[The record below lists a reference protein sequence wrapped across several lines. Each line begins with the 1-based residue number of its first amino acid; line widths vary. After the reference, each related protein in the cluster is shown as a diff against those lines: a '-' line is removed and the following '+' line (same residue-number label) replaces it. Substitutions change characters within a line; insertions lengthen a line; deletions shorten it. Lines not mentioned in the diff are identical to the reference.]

1 MKKYFF
7 IILLVLVCSF
17 EPFNVFAWSD
27 NDTHPKITK
36 LAVEQSL
43 LNNDISTYL
52 KDNFGFKNGL
62 TEIIYSSINIE
73 TLIMN
78 GSRTE
83 DTGIL
88 PAPWHQCSRGLNHF
102 YNPLYSVND
111 VSAGLFDCGF
121 KTEWFSFAVFQGKS
135 NLLWATSAGY
145 SNLLSVDDDPSEDQ
159 QKNTDYNC
167 YSWKV
172 AREVFIKA
180 LTTKD
185 NADRNR
191 YFARMFRSVGQ
202 ITHLLQDMA
211 VPAHVR
217 NDMKGHLSPQGLD
230 LSHDFDSF
238 GNNFEGYVK
247 KRPELVHGNIEPPPF
262 NKLTD
267 FWDTDNYNG
276 DANITSYLGYG
287 LAEYT
292 QANFL
297 SEWRKI
303 GAYPHPSKNDGFF
316 DHDNPEFYW
325 DKDGKLDR
333 KFYFKKEQGEP
344 LQHLAAEKYLYKFL
358 PATDPNN
365 HYLDELCYNEY
376 AHKLLPKAIGYSA
389 GLINYFFRGTLKV
402 TEALSIDGD
411 DSGIKKITAKVINTS
426 PNNEQQCEGKT
437 NCAGKEYMS
446 NGEVFAFAR
455 YKTGPN
461 DNTTSYA
468 VSGPAKDK
476 DGADIKSID
485 YKTPAKMT
493 FDFSN
498 SPIPA
503 NAQELYLHVVYYG
516 TLGNEADTG
525 VAIGMDEVSKLYVLL
540 RSGNNYTLYSISTD
554 SVVEKLKN
562 PRYGNPLYPEA
573 KEFFKF
579 PEEGAQNSTDFGF
592 YIENYLKETDSQA
605 LLMPDTNYP
614 EHDNDQDIIPA
625 PYDNNT
631 QSGTS
636 CPNIPGGSGTYNISC
651 AGSSKGRHYGFNS
664 GDSENHFFQ
673 IASPKDETVTY
684 VSDYITSDSFVS
696 GTWNNSYNGAFEWV
710 IDPESCD
717 SMPDGS
723 QKCNCWIAA
732 LEQRPYAW
740 SQTTN
745 VSLDET
751 LKGEYSVT
759 RFTPLGKL
767 YTIPFTNNDSVN
779 KQTSHDK
786 IGQPFNTSKMCGWLV
801 PSNRYS
807 LTEVYYGDLV
817 GVEYTND
824 VESTHT
830 YGFDWGND
838 PYHFY
843 SARVHLESNALLH
856 YYVSFPILEDI
867 TESQIAYKKVYVDH
881 GYYVLA
887 QLNVKDGLYDPLSKK
902 FDVDYKNDWK
912 ENGKF
917 EDAIKA
923 LIDFSLA
930 LTPTLKDFDAGFWIK
945 K

>member
-1 MKKYFF
+1 MRKTAYFIF
-7 IILLVLVCSF
+7 IFLLIPQFCFSYTKL
-17 EPFNVFAWSD
+17 D
-27 NDTHPKITK
+27 NDKLGTHYSITK
-36 LAVEQSL
+36 NAINQSNIAKY
-43 LNNDISTYL
+43 LNDYLDIKLDDKFAGPFEKPVTS
-52 KDNFGFKNGL
+52 
-62 TEIIYSSINIE
+62 EE
-73 TLIMN
+73 TPSVREWIQY
-78 GSRTE
+78 GGDWEDVPSRR
-83 DTGIL
+83 
-88 PAPWHQCSRGLNHF
+88 ALNHF
-102 YNPLYSVND
+102 YDPLTGYGWTGQLQVYS
-111 VSAGLFDCGF
+111 SALEWAKEPTLSNEWSWIQARVWYYTALKHYNEPNYPTLDSNCNFA
-121 KTEWFSFAVFQGKS
+121 KT
-135 NLLWATSAGY
+135 
-145 SNLLSVDDDPSEDQ
+145 
-159 QKNTDYNC
+159 
-167 YSWKV
+167 
-172 AREVFIKA
+172 
-180 LTTKD
+180 
-185 NADRNR
+185 
-191 YFARMFRSVGQ
+191 FRSLGQ
-202 ITHLLQDMA
+202 VMHLLEDMA
-211 VPAHVR
+211 VPAHTR
-217 NDMKGHLSPQGLD
+217 NDLHP
-230 LSHDFDSF
+230 DFKVPWTDPEILKKYQQDMYERYAALNKDSLPF
-238 GNNFEGYVK
+238 TGYATVSI
-247 KRPELVHGNIEPPPF
+247 NQF
-262 NKLTD
+262 NQFDYYWHNQSAGT
-267 FWDTDNYNG
+267 
-276 DANITSYLGYG
+276 G
-287 LAEYT
+287 LADFT
-292 QANFL
+292 NRNFL
-297 SEWRKI
+297 SRSTNIDDKKYKSPVATGEMIDYITIADPQDYQEPIKTVEVKYLTGKVLDYNLPVGSQVKTI
-303 GAYPHPSKNDGFF
+303 NHLATYSFF
-316 DHDNPEFYW
+316 DFEMQTLNGERVYSLDDECH
-325 DKDGKLDR
+325 KD
-333 KFYFKKEQGEP
+333 Y
-344 LQHLAAEKYLYKFL
+344 ASFL
-358 PATDPNN
+358 IPRAV
-365 HYLDELCYNEY
+365 
-376 AHKLLPKAIGYSA
+376 GYSA

-540 RSGNNYTLYSISTD
+540 RSGNNYTLYSVSTD

-573 KEFFKF
+573 KEFFEF

-592 YIENYLKETDSQA
+592 YIENYLKETDSQD
-605 LLMPDTNYP
+605 LLKLVPNYP

-631 QSGTS
+631 LSGTS

-651 AGSSKGRHYGFNS
+651 AGSSKGRHYNGFNS
-664 GDSENHFFQ
+664 GDLENHFFQ

-684 VSDYITSDSFVS
+684 VSDYITSDSFNS
-696 GTWNNSYNGAFEWV
+696 GTWNNNYNGAFEWV

-745 VSLDET
+745 VSRDET
-751 LKGEYSVT
+751 LKGDYSVT

-767 YTIPFTNNDSVN
+767 YTIPFTNEDSAN

-830 YGFDWGND
+830 YGFNWGND

-843 SARVHLESNALLH
+843 SARVHLESNSLLH

>member
-1 MKKYFF
+1 
-7 IILLVLVCSF
+7 
-17 EPFNVFAWSD
+17 
-27 NDTHPKITK
+27 
-36 LAVEQSL
+36 
-43 LNNDISTYL
+43 
-52 KDNFGFKNGL
+52 
-62 TEIIYSSINIE
+62 
-73 TLIMN
+73 
-78 GSRTE
+78 
-83 DTGIL
+83 
-88 PAPWHQCSRGLNHF
+88 
-102 YNPLYSVND
+102 
-111 VSAGLFDCGF
+111 
-121 KTEWFSFAVFQGKS
+121 
-135 NLLWATSAGY
+135 
-145 SNLLSVDDDPSEDQ
+145 
-159 QKNTDYNC
+159 
-167 YSWKV
+167 
-172 AREVFIKA
+172 
-180 LTTKD
+180 
-185 NADRNR
+185 
-191 YFARMFRSVGQ
+191 MFRSVGQ
-202 ITHLLQDMA
+202 VVHLLQDMA

-217 NDMKGHLSPQGLD
+217 NDMWGHLSPK
-230 LSHDFDSF
+230 FAPIPF
-238 GNNFEGYVK
+238 GNNFETFVQRNPDIVTGYS
-247 KRPELVHGNIEPPPF
+247 PPPDF
-262 NKLTD
+262 AKLTD
-267 FWDTDNYNG
+267 FWDADIYKSNG
-276 DANITSYLGYG
+276 DIPESMNIG

-297 SEWRKI
+297 SEHRML
-303 GAYPHPSKNDGFF
+303 GTTGFPHPAEGDG
-316 DHDNPEFYW
+316 DWVVTTEPGV
-325 DKDGKLDR
+325 DGKID
-333 KFYFKKEQGEP
+333 KQIYFVKKTGEKINHLAVEGYLTVYIPGAFPGEP
-344 LQHLAAEKYLYKFL
+344 GAVSKSKTY
-358 PATDPNN
+358 N
-365 HYLDELCYNEY
+365 LDKKCYFDY
-376 AHKLLPKAIGYSA
+376 ASKLLPKAIGYSA

-540 RSGNNYTLYSISTD
+540 RSGNNYTLYSVSTD

-573 KEFFKF
+573 KEFFEF

-592 YIENYLKETDSQA
+592 YIENYLKETDSQD
-605 LLMPDTNYP
+605 LLKLVPNYP

-631 QSGTS
+631 LSGTS

-651 AGSSKGRHYGFNS
+651 AGSSKGRHYNGFNS
-664 GDSENHFFQ
+664 GDLENHFFQ

-684 VSDYITSDSFVS
+684 VSDYITSDSFNS
-696 GTWNNSYNGAFEWV
+696 GTWNNNYNGAFEWV

-745 VSLDET
+745 VSRDET
-751 LKGEYSVT
+751 LKGDYSVT

-767 YTIPFTNNDSVN
+767 YTIPFTNEDSAN

-830 YGFDWGND
+830 YGFNWGND

-843 SARVHLESNALLH
+843 SARVHLESNSLLH